1 MNQQEAQLHVEYL
14 LAFAEKEQLLKPLD
28 VIAARNALL
37 DLLGLDSPYDG
48 EVESLERAQD
58 RQQHGGPKHASPV
71 PILDKLLDYA
81 VQQGLVADDT
91 VTQRDLFDARIM
103 GLLMPRP
110 SEVEA
115 RFRRTTEEQSITA
128 ATDEFYRMSIASN
141 YIRMDRIAK
150 NKHWLAATDYGD
162 LEITINLSKPE
173 KDPRDIAAERS
184 MPQTNYPSCLLCE
197 DNVGFAG
204 RMNHPA
210 RQNHRIIPLE
220 LRGEEWFLQYSP
232 YVYYNEHSIIINRQ
246 HVPMRIRHES
256 FARLL
261 DFVEQFPHY
270 FIGSN
275 ADLPIVG
282 GSILNHDHFQAG
294 HHQFPMEKAAVE
306 RQWNHPLYRS
316 VTAGKVA
323 WPMSVLRLNST
334 NKDEL
339 WKAACELLD
348 AWREY
353 SDSKVDVEAYTV
365 SDGEQ
370 VPHNTITPIA
380 RMKPSGEYELDLVLR
395 NNRTTSDAPFGLF
408 HPRESLH
415 HIKKENIGLIE
426 VMGLAILPG
435 RLLTEVEM
443 ITDILSGNMGWPEGV
458 VAKSDVSSQTD
469 VLKNAHDSDIAPEG
483 REVNDEGSGLAE
495 RMVSNAIP
503 EALHKHATW
512 IDELVQQFGT
522 KLPREQAA
530 QTMQQQLGDKFLQV
544 LLDAGVYKRDPVG
557 QAAFDR
563 FVTELGY
570 E

>member
-1 MNQQEAQLHVEYL
+1 MNQQEAQLQVEYL

-28 VIAARNALL
+28 IIAARNALL
-37 DLLGLDSPYDG
+37 DLLRLDNPYSR
-48 EVESLERAQD
+48 EVEPPLFD
-58 RQQHGGPKHASPV
+58 SPV

-81 VQQGLVADDT
+81 VQQGLITDDT
-91 VTQRDLFDARIM
+91 VTQRDLFDARMM

-110 SEVEA
+110 SEVDA
-115 RFRRTTEEQSITA
+115 RFRQTTAEHSVEV

-141 YIRMDRIAK
+141 YIRMDRIMK
-150 NKHWLAATDYGD
+150 NKHWLAATSYGD

-173 KDPRDIAAERS
+173 KDPRDIAAERNL
-184 MPQTNYPSCLLCE
+184 PQSNYPSCVLCE
-197 DNVGFAG
+197 DNVGYAG

-210 RQNHRIIPLE
+210 RQNHRTIPLE
-220 LRGEEWFLQYSP
+220 LCGEEWFFQYSP

-256 FARLL
+256 FERLL

-294 HHQFPMEKAAVE
+294 HHQFPMEKAAIE
-306 RQWNHPLYRS
+306 QQWEHPRYSS

-323 WPMSVLRLNST
+323 WPMSVLRLNSV

-339 WKAACELLD
+339 LKAACELLD

-353 SDSKVDVEAYTV
+353 SDSEADIEAYSV
-365 SDGEQ
+365 IDGEK
-370 VPHNTITPIA
+370 VPHNTVTPIA
-380 RMKPSGEYELDLVLR
+380 RMKSGGEYELDLVLR
-395 NNRTTSDAPFGLF
+395 NNRTTDEAPFGLF

-443 ITDILSGNMGWPEGV
+443 ITDVLSGDMGWPEGF

-469 VLKNAHDSDIAPEG
+469 VLKNAHDSNNAPEG

-503 EALHKHATW
+503 EALHKHAAW
-512 IDELVQQFGT
+512 IDELIQQFGT
-522 KLPREQAA
+522 ALSREQAA
-530 QTMQQQLGDKFLQV
+530 HTMQQQLGDKFLRV
-544 LLDAGVYKRDPVG
+544 LLDAGVYKRDPEG
-557 QAAFDR
+557 QAAFER
-563 FVTELGY
+563 FVTGLGY
-570 E
+570 D